1 MSTNTQGVLV
11 RTAARIRTFAEA
23 QRRSLVDMTI
33 PIPGGTAG
41 HSVAPVNT
49 AGCYAPGGR

>member
-1 MSTNTQGVLV
+1 MLK
-11 RTAARIRTFAEA
+11 RTAERIRTFAEA
-23 QRRSLVDMTI
+23 QRKSLSDMTI
-33 PIPGGTAG
+33 SIPGGTAG